1 MYYINS
7 PNKKMLKDMGVYD
20 GDIDN
25 IMSVIGND
33 FSNITELQVLLKQH
47 YSQMN
52 NISVVSK
59 FIIDRL
65 VN

>member
-1 MYYINS
+1 
-7 PNKKMLKDMGVYD
+7 MGVYD

-25 IMSVIGND
+25 IISIIGND
-33 FSNITELQVLLKQH
+33 FSNITELQELLKKY
-47 YSQMN
+47 YSKMN
-52 NISVVSK
+52 NISVVSR